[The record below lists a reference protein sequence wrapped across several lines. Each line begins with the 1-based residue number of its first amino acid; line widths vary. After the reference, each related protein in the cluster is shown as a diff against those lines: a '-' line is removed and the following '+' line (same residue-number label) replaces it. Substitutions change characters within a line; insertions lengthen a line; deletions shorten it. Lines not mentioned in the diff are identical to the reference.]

1 MCSKSGPKAK
11 FCCPTCGH
19 VCKAPWEGSPVCP
32 RCRIPMVN
40 MGDKWRPMK
49 KKHWKTNAAAADNQ
63 ARYLKRLRDVWKP
76 S

>member
-1 MCSKSGPKAK
+1 
-11 FCCPTCGH
+11 
-19 VCKAPWEGSPVCP
+19 
-32 RCRIPMVN
+32 MVN